1 MIKSI
6 LMHNMILNGK
16 SVNID
21 ELMLQ
26 LEVENALENR
36 CYVLVTRHVANQLSE
51 LDIETTLQRGEVYE
65 IIQCNAI
72 QQYLGNHKSQVH
84 KH

>member
-1 MIKSI
+1 M
-6 LMHNMILNGK
+6 LHNMILNGK
-16 SVNID
+16 NANID
-21 ELMLQ
+21 VLMLQ
-26 LEVENALENR
+26 LEVENAPENR
-36 CYVLVTRHVANQLSE
+36 CYVLVPTHVANHVSE
-51 LDIETTLQRGEVYE
+51 LDIETILQGGEVYE

>member
-1 MIKSI
+1 M
-6 LMHNMILNGK
+6 LHNMILNGK
-16 SVNID
+16 NANID

-36 CYVLVTRHVANQLSE
+36 YYVLVTRHVANQVSE
-51 LDIETTLQRGEVYE
+51 LDIETTLQRGQVYE

-72 QQYLGNHKSQVH
+72 QQYLRNHKSQVH

>member
-1 MIKSI
+1 
-6 LMHNMILNGK
+6 MILNGK
-16 SVNID
+16 NANID

-26 LEVENALENR
+26 SKVENALENR
-36 CYVLVTRHVANQLSE
+36 CYVLVTRHVANQGSE

-84 KH
+84 KR